1 MSGYDPRVPLPPSV
15 PELAALDLLR
25 SVITHGSV
33 SRAAREHGITQPSA
47 SSRIRSLERQLGVTV
62 LDRSP
67 TGSRPT
73 PDGQL
78 IATWA
83 DSVLD
88 AAQRLATGVDALR
101 ARQAG
106 LLRIAASYTIAE
118 YLLPPWL
125 ERFLRQRPDDS
136 VTLDVTNSRTVL
148 ERVES
153 GSVDLGFVESPSAPS
168 TMHQQVVGT
177 DELITVVSPRHR
189 WAELGAVDLATFAS
203 TPLVVRELGSGTRDA
218 LDDELARLG
227 VDPPTSALD
236 LGSLS
241 AVRIAVINGSAPT
254 VISRLAVAG
263 DLAAGSLVEIPVDGL
278 HIERRLLAVWSK
290 RTEPPR
296 LVVELLDHLAV
307 TASGDG
313 TGTART

>member
-1 MSGYDPRVPLPPSV
+1 MSGYDRRVPLPPSV

-25 SVITHGSV
+25 SVISHGSV
-33 SRAAREHGITQPSA
+33 SRAARAHGITQPSA

-83 DSVLD
+83 ESVLD
-88 AAQRLATGVDALR
+88 AAQRLATGVEALR

-125 ERFLRQRPDDS
+125 ERFLQQRPDDS

-153 GSVDLGFVESPSAPS
+153 GSVDLGFIESPIAPS
-168 TMHQQVVGT
+168 TMHHQVVGT

-189 WAELGAVDLATFAS
+189 WAELGAVDLPTFAS
-203 TPLVVRELGSGTRDA
+203 TPLVVRELGSGTRHA

-227 VDPPTSALD
+227 IDPPTSALD

-263 DLAAGSLVEIPVDGL
+263 DLATGSLVEISVEGL
-278 HIERRLLAVWSK
+278 HVERRLLAVWST

-296 LVVELLDHLAV
+296 LVVDLLDHLAN
-307 TASGDG
+307 TTPAADSDG
-313 TGTART
+313 TRS

>member
-1 MSGYDPRVPLPPSV
+1 VRVPLPSSV

-25 SVITHGSV
+25 SVVAHGSV
-33 SRAAREHGITQPSA
+33 SGAAREHGITQPSA
-47 SSRIRSLERQLGVTV
+47 SSRIRTLERQLGVTV

-78 IATWA
+78 IVDWA
-83 DSVLD
+83 DTVLD
-88 AAQRLATGVDALR
+88 AAHRLAAGVDTLR

-125 ERFLRQRPDDS
+125 ERFLEQRPDDS
-136 VTLDVTNSRTVL
+136 VTLDVTNSRAVL

-153 GSVDLGFVESPSAPS
+153 GSVDLGFVESPVAPS
-168 TMHQQVVGT
+168 TMHHHVVGT
-177 DELITVVSPRHR
+177 DELVAVVSPRHR
-189 WAELGAVDLATFAS
+189 WAARGSVDLATFAS
-203 TPLVVRELGSGTRDA
+203 TPLVVREHGSGTRDA
-218 LDDELARLG
+218 LEDELGRLG
-227 VDPPTSALD
+227 FEPPKSALD

-241 AVRIAVINGSAPT
+241 AVRIAVVNGSAPT

-263 DLAAGSLVEIPVDGL
+263 DLAAGSLVEITVEGL
-278 HIERRLLAVWSK
+278 HVERQLRAVWTRRS
-290 RTEPPR
+290 EPAH
-296 LVVELLDHLAV
+296 LAVELLEHLE
-307 TASGDG
+307 TAGDSPTPG
-313 TGTART
+313 TTSH

>member
-1 MSGYDPRVPLPPSV
+1 MPLPSSV

-25 SVITHGSV
+25 SVVTHGSV
-33 SRAAREHGITQPSA
+33 SGAAREHGITQPSA
-47 SSRIRSLERQLGVTV
+47 SSRIRTLERQLGVTV

-78 IATWA
+78 IADWA
-83 DSVLD
+83 NTVLE
-88 AAQRLATGVDALR
+88 AAHRLATGVDTLR

-125 ERFLRQRPDDS
+125 ERFLEHRPDDS
-136 VTLDVTNSRTVL
+136 VTLDVTNSRAVL

-153 GSVDLGFVESPSAPS
+153 GSVDLGFVESPVAPS
-168 TMHQQVVGT
+168 TMHHHVVGT
-177 DELITVVSPRHR
+177 DELVAVVSPRHR
-189 WAELGAVDLATFAS
+189 WASRGSVDLATFAS
-203 TPLVVRELGSGTRDA
+203 TPLVVREHGSGTRDA
-218 LDDELARLG
+218 LEDELGRLG
-227 VDPPTSALD
+227 FEPPKSALD

-241 AVRIAVINGSAPT
+241 AVRIAVINGSAPA

-263 DLAAGSLVEIPVDGL
+263 DLAAGSLVEIAVEGL
-278 HIERRLLAVWSK
+278 HVERQLRAVWTRRS
-290 RTEPPR
+290 EPAH
-296 LVVELLDHLAV
+296 LVVELLEHLE
-307 TASGDG
+307 TAGDPPTSG
-313 TGTART
+313 TTPV

>member
-1 MSGYDPRVPLPPSV
+1 MTDTMCGMPLPPGF

-25 SVITHGSV
+25 SVVALGSL
-33 SRAAREHGITQPSA
+33 SRAAEAHGITQPSA
-47 SSRIRSLERQLGVTV
+47 SSRIRTLERQLGITV

-78 IATWA
+78 VAGWA
-83 DSVLD
+83 NTVLD
-88 AAQRLATGVDALR
+88 AATTLNTGVEALR

-125 ERFLRQRPDDS
+125 DRFLADRPDDS
-136 VTLDVTNSRTVL
+136 VTLEVTNSRAVL

-153 GSVDLGFVESPSAPS
+153 GSVDLGFVESPTAPS

-177 DELITVVSPRHR
+177 DELIAVVSPRHPWAAAARSTSRPSSPRR
-189 WAELGAVDLATFAS
+189 WSFAS
-203 TPLVVRELGSGTRDA
+203 VGSGTRDA
-218 LDDELARLG
+218 LQEELARLG
-227 VDPPTSALD
+227 FDPPTSALD

-263 DLAAGSLVEIPVDGL
+263 DLAAGSLVEIDVEGL
-278 HIERRLLAVWSK
+278 QVERRLLAVWSA
-290 RTEPPR
+290 RSEPAR
-296 LVVELLDHLAV
+296 LVVELLDHL
-307 TASGDG
+307 TRSGDRDAADQVG
-313 TGTART
+313 